1 MFQTNSGT
9 VYQSLTYTGTVYQS
23 LTYKKR
29 VAETK
34 HLARVWISLC
44 LFCLINNEWQ
54 LYLMYA
60 FFLLE
65 G

>member
-9 VYQSLTYTGTVYQS
+9 KFDIYI
-23 LTYKKR
+23 YKKR

-34 HLARVWISLC
+34 HLARVWISPC

-54 LYLMYA
+54 LYLMYV